1 MFWMSVPLPSWSLP
15 RTPLDLKGV
24 QCWNLSLLKIKFSKL
39 YFTQNEIFVLLYFI
53 FVALAIMKSVLQ
65 EYEPQEKSWII
76 HNLEKDHLNSLL
88 QLDTFTFNVKN
99 KIYLVT
105 EKFLLISPPTDKRQ
119 INNFWLHTTTFL
131 YIGRS
136 WILTILKV
144 HRSEELFHYSIIYLT
159 GVGFLQIEMVSFER
173 NSTI

>member
-1 MFWMSVPLPSWSLP
+1 MSAPLPSWSLP

-119 INNFWLHTTTFL
+119 INNF
-131 YIGRS
+131 
-136 WILTILKV
+136 
-144 HRSEELFHYSIIYLT
+144 
-159 GVGFLQIEMVSFER
+159 
-173 NSTI
+173 